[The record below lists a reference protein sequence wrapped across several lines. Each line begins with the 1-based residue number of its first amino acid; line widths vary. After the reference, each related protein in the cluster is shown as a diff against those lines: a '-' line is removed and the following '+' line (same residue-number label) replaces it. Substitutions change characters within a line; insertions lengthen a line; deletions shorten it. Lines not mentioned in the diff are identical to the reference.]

1 MLYSRGMGTN
11 KTSAEPGPYALAVRA
26 EILAELG
33 RRGITPNS
41 LARVIGRG
49 STYLNSRLTNAHKEL
64 SLNDIE
70 AICEAIGAD
79 IGRVMENAERTYQET
94 VAPDLSVAT
103 PTVLTE
109 DDVPNDWDLAADQHK
124 PGDEP
129 DYDSY

>member
-1 MLYSRGMGTN
+1 MGKN
-11 KTSAEPGPYALAVRA
+11 KTSVEPGPYALAVRA

-41 LARVIGRG
+41 LAGVIGRG
-49 STYLNSRLTNAHKEL
+49 STYLNSRLTNAYKEL

-79 IGRVMENAERTYQET
+79 IGRVMENAERTYQEA
-94 VAPDLSVAT
+94 VAPDLSVAA

-129 DYDSY
+129 DYDNY